1 MQTFVE
7 LASIIRD
14 IATALALIIGGG
26 FAYFKF
32 VRGRTFTE
40 RLKAGVDAELESARN
55 LLLVNA
61 SAQAAN
67 IGLREFHLAREGTA
81 LRLFAHR
88 LSEPASEA
96 REAEWE
102 HVGSWRV
109 FEDREVLEPAE
120 EVTEHKIIETPGGE
134 FSAFMLELIVYSR
147 SGRNWKSTAVVS
159 RALGGDNG

>member
-1 MQTFVE
+1 MQSFVD

-14 IATALALIIGGG
+14 IVTALALIIGGG

-40 RLKAGVDAELESARN
+40 RLKVSVDAELDSARN

-61 SAQAAN
+61 SAQASN

-88 LSEPASEA
+88 LSEPTSEA
-96 REAEWE
+96 REARWE
-102 HVGSWRV
+102 QLGSWRV
-109 FEDREVLEPAE
+109 FEGRQVLEPSE
-120 EVTEHKIIETPGGE
+120 EVSEHKIIETPGGQ
-134 FSAFMLELIVYSR
+134 FSAFMLALVVYSR
-147 SGRNWKSTAVVS
+147 SGRNWKTSAVVS
-159 RALGGDNG
+159 KVLAGDND